1 MFSIFY
7 EFFILM
13 IYKNFI
19 FMKNNMLVFFMI
31 VSYNKY
37 LNEIKKSSEFW

>member
-31 VSYNKY
+31 VLYNKY